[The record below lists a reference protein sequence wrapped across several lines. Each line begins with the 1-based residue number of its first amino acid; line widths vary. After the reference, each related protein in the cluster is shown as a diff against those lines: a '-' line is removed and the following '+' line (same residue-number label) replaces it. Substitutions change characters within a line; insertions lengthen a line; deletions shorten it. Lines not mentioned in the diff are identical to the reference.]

1 MNNED
6 KVTSA
11 RVAGRMMGWLVGVTV
26 QASVFIAAVW
36 CAIQVLNYI
45 GWL

>member
-1 MNNED
+1 MNNDD
-6 KVTSA
+6 KVKSA
-11 RVAGRMMGWLVGVTV
+11 RVAGRTLGWLVGTAV

>member
-1 MNNED
+1 MNDEE
-6 KVTSA
+6 KVKSA
-11 RVAGRMMGWLVGVTV
+11 RIAGRMVGWLVGTAV
-26 QASVFIAAVW
+26 QASVFIVAVW

>member
-1 MNNED
+1 MNNEE
-6 KVTSA
+6 KVKSA
-11 RVAGRMMGWLVGVTV
+11 RVAGRAVGWLVGVSV